1 MKFRWAPIVAAP
13 WLMATAASPPNT
25 KEQTREDRLIVSAYA
40 DCLVKKRPQEAAEAV
55 LGTEPRG
62 QVMKVYHDLS
72 DSDCLN
78 RAAWK
83 VGGAGGVIQM
93 GMPGEVL
100 HYALAE
106 ALIRHEY
113 STGLPADISLA
124 APLHQLRV
132 TSISLVPKPGEKA
145 SEEKLEKVKEANDRA
160 AGFEGMAAFGECVA
174 RQSPSD
180 SLQLILTKPASAQ
193 EDQQFSKLGHSF
205 AECLPAGETLALDRS
220 AVRGAI
226 AMNLYQLAKAP
237 RIPSTSAAAQVST
250 GVTPQSTK

>member
-1 MKFRWAPIVAAP
+1 MKFRWAPILAAP
-13 WLMATAASPPNT
+13 WLMAVSSPTAIQKQA
-25 KEQTREDRLIVSAYA
+25 REDRLIVSAYG

-55 LGTEPRG
+55 LGTEPSG
-62 QVMKVYHDLS
+62 QIMKIYHDLS

-78 RAAWK
+78 RAVWK
-83 VGGAGGVIQM
+83 VGGTGGVIQM

-106 ALIRHEY
+106 ALIRREY
-113 STGLPADISLA
+113 SAGLPPDIALA
-124 APLHQLRV
+124 APRQQLRV
-132 TSISLVPKPGEKA
+132 TSISLVPKPGQKV
-145 SEEKLEKVKEANDRA
+145 SPEKLEKVKELNDRA

-193 EDQQFSKLGHSF
+193 EDQQFSKLGHTF
-205 AECLPAGETLALDRS
+205 ADCLPAGQTLALDRS
-220 AVRGAI
+220 AVRGTI

-237 RIPSTSAAAQVST
+237 RINSTPAATQASAD
-250 GVTPQSTK
+250 TPPQRQK